1 MKRLIKF
8 IYWINVMVA
17 LSACHSMSG
26 NVVPQNAPTMER
38 VYDSMREEDA
48 GVGRKQLATSVQRLP
63 HKKFSEDN
71 AHDNLN
77 GFHKLK
83 NPLLKVMVLPHLSGD
98 EEVPIPLYSTYIS
111 AYDKD
116 YYAMP
121 YEN

>member
-8 IYWINVMVA
+8 GCWINFMVA

-38 VYDSMREEDA
+38 VYDSMREDGA
-48 GVGRKQLATSVQRLP
+48 SISSKQIAPALQRLP
-63 HKKFSEDN
+63 RKKFSEDN
-71 AHDNLN
+71 THSNLN

-111 AYDKD
+111 AYEKD
-116 YYAMP
+116 YYALP